1 MSALTIICIIL
12 SSLFI
17 IIDLIKGEIGWV
29 LIWIIILGLNIF
41 TGINE
46 IKKKEKK
53 LNGDVE
59 TYVIHDVK
67 GFKADT
73 TTIINGTDTTKTYIL
88 TYWK

>member
-1 MSALTIICIIL
+1 MSTLTIICIIL
-12 SSLFI
+12 CSLFL
-17 IIDLIKGEIGWV
+17 IIDLIKGEFGFV
-29 LIWIIILGLNIF
+29 LIWIILLGLNIF

-46 IKKKEKK
+46 IKEKEKK

-59 TYVIHDVK
+59 TYVIQDVN